1 MPDVPGVM
9 WHWQEEPDEGVTVR
23 APGGRKFKKYGDLWF
38 DESLKREVSDEEGGW
53 EWDGL
58 LEAFGQLYLWRE
70 TRLGDRVSG
79 SEIRDLPKYTV
90 IKNEYNGQ
98 VYFKVNSDE
107 WVGRDKDGDPRTFSW
122 TEFVSSF
129 IVVWM
134 NEKDE

>member
-58 LEAFGQLYLWRE
+58 LEAFGKLYLWRE
-70 TRLGDRVSG
+70 TRLGDLVSG
-79 SEIRDLPKYTV
+79 FEIRDLPKYTV
-90 IKNEYNGQ
+90 IKNEYTGQ

-107 WVGRDKDGDPRTFSW
+107 WVGRDKDGEPRSFSW
-122 TEFVSSF
+122 TEFVSNF

-134 NEKDE
+134 DEKDE